1 MIKEDI
7 MAITKSARKSIRQ
20 SARRREGNLVYR
32 DNMKKLT
39 KKVRDLVSQKK
50 TKEAKDLLPQ
60 VYKILDKSA
69 KVRVIKKNTASRLK
83 SRLTKSAN
91 KAA

>member
-1 MIKEDI
+1 

-50 TKEAKDLLPQ
+50 TKETKDLLPQ

-69 KVRVIKKNTASRLK
+69 KVGVIKKNTASRLK

>member
-1 MIKEDI
+1 

-69 KVRVIKKNTASRLK
+69 KVGVIKKNTASRLK